1 MNRTYRLVF
10 NKALGLVQ
18 VVSELANCRGK
29 KSSGRS
35 TVSGAHTGFS
45 ENLSAPFKLKAISIA
60 SALTVGSLL
69 IIASPSSFAA
79 PINNTSPTQTLTTTV
94 GITGDAGTNGA
105 EGAYGYKADDGG
117 SGGSGITNTST
128 FGTLNNNVSITGGAG
143 GAGGNGF
150 GYYSN
155 GGDGG
160 GAGYGIDNG
169 YGTITTLNNNGSITG
184 GAGGAGGNGGG
195 IGGNGRRGGHGIYNY
210 YGTIATLNNNGS
222 ITGGSG
228 GAGGVGGSDS
238 SGTEIGGSGIHNLYY
253 STITTL
259 NNNVS
264 ITGGAGGYG
273 INNSYST
280 ITTLNNIGSI
290 TGGAGVSGS
299 INEPGGMN
307 GGHGIYNGDYST
319 ITTLNNSSSIIGGA
333 GGAGF
338 TGDSARGG
346 AGGHGIYNRDYSAI
360 TTLNN
365 NGSIT
370 GGNGGA
376 AGSFISYYAGLGGLS
391 GAGVNNLDSTITTL
405 NNNGSITGGN
415 GGAEGYG
422 TVTYNG
428 PGAGGHGINNGD
440 YSTITTLNNKG
451 SITGGNGGR
460 RHVSGTQGGDGGA
473 GVNNGY
479 NGTITTLNN
488 IGSITGGAGTGA
500 DNDGFGISNFGSIV
514 TLDNAQGG
522 DSLTPATTALTYT
535 GNLPTNYNIIIN
547 SQSSYGQ
554 LFGASV
560 TGSMNFGISNL
571 SVASNTIY
579 NGIRLT
585 SILKGFD
592 PVTITGYNGSP
603 LLVSSLDNRYSGN
616 LVYEGGGIWDLDILS
631 APIAGPSATDTQ
643 ASLQSLA
650 PKLRGAFSRQAIAT
664 NFANMNTYDCSLFD
678 AKGVCVSVGGQ
689 QTYVDNPSSNMTS
702 TVVVAGYK
710 VSPNIRIGGFL
721 NQNINNNTVSGVHIS
736 NANPMMGLFAVWNQK
751 EDRLGYQVKIAN
763 AYQDKDV
770 TTTRDVID
778 SAEAGIGR
786 TNLNTQSYV
795 GELSYAFL
803 ANEEKTLVRP
813 YAALRYT
820 RIKQDGYT
828 EQTSAG
834 VTAPLTYA
842 GLADRSTTALVG
854 VKLNHKLAEKVNLT
868 GSIGIEQDL
877 HHQVDNLTATGLA
890 GLTSENFNDSIKR
903 TRPVASIGAYYMPVK
918 NQRISA
924 DIYYQQMPFQSTGSA
939 TAYVNYTIGF

>member
-18 VVSELANCRGK
+18 VVSELAHCHGK

-35 TVSGAHTGFS
+35 TVSEAHTSFS

-60 SALTVGSLL
+60 SAFTVGSLL

-79 PINNTSPTQTLTTTV
+79 PIDNSSITTITTPTIINGV
-94 GITGDAGTNGA
+94 SIIGVNGDAGGNANVQGVQGATGGTSVLNPFGLNPSATVTTLTNN
-105 EGAYGYKADDGG
+105 
-117 SGGSGITNTST
+117 S
-128 FGTLNNNVSITGGAG
+128 SITGGAG
-143 GAGGNGF
+143 GAGGSGL
-150 GYYSN
+150 GSYSY

-160 GAGYGIDNG
+160 NGGYGISNNDGTITTLNNNINGNITGGAGGAGG
-169 YGTITTLNNNGSITG
+169 YGDFSGGYGGTGGRGIHNDGGTITTLNNIGNITGGSGGAGGAGRNVNRERAYGGDGIHSVDGSTITTLNNNGSITG
-184 GAGGAGGNGGG
+184 GAGFLVGG
-195 IGGNGRRGGHGIYNY
+195 IWN
-210 YGTIATLNNNGS
+210 
-222 ITGGSG
+222 
-228 GAGGVGGSDS
+228 
-238 SGTEIGGSGIHNLYY
+238 E
-253 STITTL
+253 
-259 NNNVS
+259 
-264 ITGGAGGYG
+264 
-273 INNSYST
+273 NS
-280 ITTLNNIGSI
+280 
-290 TGGAGVSGS
+290 
-299 INEPGGMN
+299 E
-307 GGHGIYNGDYST
+307 
-319 ITTLNNSSSIIGGA
+319 
-333 GGAGF
+333 
-338 TGDSARGG
+338 
-346 AGGHGIYNRDYSAI
+346 I

-370 GGNGGA
+370 GGAGFAGDAIDGTSTGGVGGAGIANFFGTIKNLTNNTSINGGA
-376 AGSFISYYAGLGGLS
+376 GGAGFAGSNEDGGDGGLGIINYFGTITTLTNNGS
-391 GAGVNNLDSTITTL
+391 ITGGNGGDEGSGDNTYMGPGNGGAGVINGFDSTITIL

-415 GGAEGYG
+415 SGRRRVGGTSDGNGGSGVQNEYG
-422 TVTYNG
+422 
-428 PGAGGHGINNGD
+428 A
-440 YSTITTLNNKG
+440 TITTLNNFG
-451 SITGGNGGR
+451 SITW
-460 RHVSGTQGGDGGA
+460 GA
-473 GVNNGY
+473 G
-479 NGTITTLNN
+479 
-488 IGSITGGAGTGA
+488 AGA

-522 DSLTPATTALTYT
+522 DGLTLATTALTYT

-643 ASLQSLA
+643 ASLNSLA
-650 PKLRGAFSRQAIAT
+650 PKLRGAFSAQAIAT
-664 NFANMNTYDCSLFD
+664 NFANMNTYDCDLFN

-736 NANPMMGLFAVWNQK
+736 NANPLMGVFAVWNQR

-778 SAEAGIGR
+778 SSEAGIGR

-820 RIKQDGYT
+820 SIKQDGYK
-828 EQTSAG
+828 EQTLAG

-842 GLADRSTTALVG
+842 ALADRSTTALVG

-868 GSIGIEQDL
+868 GSLGIEQDL
-877 HHQVDNLTATGLA
+877 HHHVDNLTATGVS

-924 DIYYQQMPFQSTGSA
+924 DLYYQQMPFQTTGSA